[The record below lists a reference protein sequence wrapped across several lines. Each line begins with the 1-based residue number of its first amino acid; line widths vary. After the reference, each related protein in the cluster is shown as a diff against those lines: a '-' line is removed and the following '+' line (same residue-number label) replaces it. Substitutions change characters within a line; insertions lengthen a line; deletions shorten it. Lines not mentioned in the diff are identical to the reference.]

1 MKGVIPAIILNTS
14 ACEIPHFF
22 FQRVE
27 VGRVGRKDEKAER
40 QRERESEQEKKGC
53 FLKKKELEFLIGGC
67 SLIVPLWFQ
76 GPEISN
82 PCVFTTLS
90 SSSTR
95 HKLSH

>member
-1 MKGVIPAIILNTS
+1 MKYHT
-14 ACEIPHFF
+14 F

-40 QRERESEQEKKGC
+40 QRERVSKRKKAA
-53 FLKKKELEFLIGGC
+53 FLKKKKELEFLIGGC

>member
-1 MKGVIPAIILNTS
+1 M
-14 ACEIPHFF
+14 
-22 FQRVE
+22 
-27 VGRVGRKDEKAER
+27 GRKDEKAER

-53 FLKKKELEFLIGGC
+53 FLKKKRKKKELEFLIGGC

>member
-1 MKGVIPAIILNTS
+1 M
-14 ACEIPHFF
+14 
-22 FQRVE
+22 E

-40 QRERESEQEKKGC
+40 QRERVSKRKKAA
-53 FLKKKELEFLIGGC
+53 FKKKKKELEFLIGGC

>member
-1 MKGVIPAIILNTS
+1 MKYHTS
-14 ACEIPHFF
+14 

-40 QRERESEQEKKGC
+40 QRERVSKRKKAA
-53 FLKKKELEFLIGGC
+53 LKKKKELEFLIGGC

>member
-1 MKGVIPAIILNTS
+1 MKYHT
-14 ACEIPHFF
+14 F

-40 QRERESEQEKKGC
+40 QRERVSKRKKAA
-53 FLKKKELEFLIGGC
+53 FKKKKELEFLIGGC